1 MTDMIESATPPGI
14 ATDIVPT
21 EPAHAALPTVSDPDA
36 RVTRPK
42 EVRRQA
48 RRNFLQMMGAVGVG
62 VGLAFTDSLSTRF
75 ARPAGAAPYE
85 LWGDCRGYF
94 SSSTTC
100 VPSSA
105 YYGSDNCDANTWHRN
120 ESVVVGSGP
129 FLIYNYVHLGTTCA
143 GRNAWLW
150 AWAGGTSTKCSD
162 GNVELW
168 HLEGTTPTL
177 IGSQFSICRTT
188 GFF

>member
-1 MTDMIESATPPGI
+1 MTDIIRSAAPSPTTVPVP
-14 ATDIVPT
+14 AEQTD
-21 EPAHAALPTVSDPDA
+21 AALPVVDDPDV
-36 RVTRPK
+36 RVSRPR

-48 RRNFLQMMGAVGVG
+48 RRRFLQMMGAVGVG

-75 ARPAGAAPYE
+75 ARPAGAAAYE
-85 LWGDCRGYF
+85 VWGDCRGYF

-105 YYGSDNCDANTWHRN
+105 YYGSDNCDGNAWHRN

-129 FLIYNYVHLGTTCA
+129 FLIVNYVHLPSTCA

-162 GNVELW
+162 GRAEVW
-168 HLEGTTPTL
+168 YLEGTTPTL
-177 IGSQFSICRTT
+177 LNSQFSICRTT